1 MRIQE
6 LTEITG
12 ETARTVRFLIAEG
25 VMPPPTGGRAM
36 AEYGEAHLAA
46 IRRYQRLRA
55 AGYKISAIRLLIERG
70 EAVSLAVA
78 PGIALQLDPSAAGT
92 ALDAAA
98 IGRQVTQALTRF
110 LSPAVPKETQDDDA
124 ARD

>member
-6 LTEITG
+6 LTERTG

-25 VMPPPTGGRAM
+25 VMPPPSGGRAL
-36 AEYGEAHLAA
+36 AEYSDAHLAA

-55 AGYKISAIRLLIERG
+55 AGYKISAIRLLIERD
-70 EAVSLAVA
+70 EAVSLAIA
-78 PGIALQLDPSAAGT
+78 PGISLQLDPTVTGS
-92 ALDAAA
+92 ALDAEA
-98 IGRQVTQALTRF
+98 IGRLVTAALTDF
-110 LSPAVPKETQDDDA
+110 LKETPDAELRHA

>member
-6 LTEITG
+6 LTERTG
-12 ETARTVRFLIAEG
+12 ETARTIRFLIAEG
-25 VMPPPTGGRAM
+25 VMPPPTGGRAQ
-36 AEYGEAHLAA
+36 AEYGETHLAA

-78 PGIALQLDPSAAGT
+78 PGLTLQIDPALAGT
-92 ALDAAA
+92 ALDAEA
-98 IGRQVTQALTRF
+98 IARQVAAALAAF
-110 LSPAVPKETQDDDA
+110 LQESPDA
-124 ARD
+124 EARPPAAN